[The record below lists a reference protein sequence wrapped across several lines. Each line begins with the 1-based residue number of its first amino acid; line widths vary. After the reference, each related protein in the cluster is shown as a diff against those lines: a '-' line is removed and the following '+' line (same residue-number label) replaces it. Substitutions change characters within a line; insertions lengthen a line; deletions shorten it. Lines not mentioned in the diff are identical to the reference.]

1 MHQVILLLA
10 LCALFVLTGC
20 QKKAPT
26 SDPTPPKLHLS
37 HWEKNQSGGQGAQKT
52 INPGGQTEVPSDWLG
67 GSNKADI
74 RVVGD
79 DTEGVTKLE
88 VSGSATGQC
97 KAADGSSIFTA
108 PDPLSASFPKQTETV
123 AQGNVKD
130 FLAIHIDAFMAKPS
144 CGFHQYANMPKSL
157 EFFMSNGTWTISAHT
172 ENCCGGK
179 TDGTFTVVV
188 K

>member
-1 MHQVILLLA
+1 MHKVTLLLA

-26 SDPTPPKLHLS
+26 SDSTPPKLHLS

-52 INPGGQTEVPSDWLG
+52 IYPGGQTEVQHDWIG

-74 RVVGD
+74 TVFGD

-88 VSGSATGQC
+88 VSGSGMGHCQAGE
-97 KAADGSSIFTA
+97 GSNAFFA
-108 PDPLSASFPKQTETV
+108 PDPLPVSFPKQTETV
-123 AQGNVKD
+123 KQGYVKD
-130 FLAIHIDAFMAKPS
+130 FLAIHLDALMANPS
-144 CGFHQYANMPKSL
+144 CGFHQYGTDKPL
-157 EFFMSNGTWTISAHT
+157 EYFMTTGTWTISAHA

-179 TDGTFTVVV
+179 TDGTFTIAV